1 MSWPIYLNE
10 VRQRLRSVAQWGL
23 GLAAVHFIYLA
34 FYPAF
39 AEQTAMLHAFLQQLP
54 PEYLAA
60 FGLNG
65 VDLSRVLGYYSM
77 IFLFVQIILAVQ
89 ASRYG
94 FDLLTAEERDRTAD
108 FLLTRPVS
116 RGQVFS
122 AKLLAALTALGL
134 TWAVTWA
141 SAWGSI
147 ALFHAGHP
155 YDPRLLALI
164 LVSVVPFQGFF
175 LTVGAVLSLTLPR
188 IRHSLP
194 YALGLAFGMY
204 FLGAVSNLQGEASPL
219 EGLTPFKTFDPAGVV
234 LHGGYETGPVAL
246 MIALSLLALAGAF
259 VRFTRRDIPAP

>member
-1 MSWPIYLNE
+1 MSWPIYLND

-23 GLAAVHFIYLA
+23 GLVAVHFIYLA

-60 FGLNG
+60 FSLNR

-94 FDLLTAEERDRTAD
+94 FDLLTAEMRDRTAD

-116 RGQVFS
+116 RGQVFG

-134 TWAVTWA
+134 TCAVTWA

-155 YDPRLLALI
+155 YDPHRLALI
-164 LVSVVPFQGFF
+164 LVSVAPFQGFF
-175 LTVGAVLSLTLPR
+175 LAVGAALSMIVPR

-204 FLGAVSNLQGEASPL
+204 FLGAVGNLQGEASPL
-219 EGLTPFKTFDPAGVV
+219 DGLTPFKAFDPAEVV
-234 LHGGYETGPVAL
+234 LHGKYATAPVAFV
-246 MIALSLLALAGAF
+246 IALSLLALAVAF
-259 VRFTRRDIPAP
+259 FRFARRDIPAS